1 MQHQLV
7 FEHVEQVKVNGALLR
22 AGRGRWEPLIDDEVY
37 GVDHGRRGE
46 RMTHTVWCGVFAP
59 QHLGSAVARR

>member
-22 AGRGRWEPLIDDEVY
+22 AGRGRREPLIDDEVY

-46 RMTHTVWCGVFAP
+46 RMTHTV
-59 QHLGSAVARR
+59 